1 MDTPR
6 AELMAEAAWESG
18 WVDASGRPLAEV
30 IAALRPYRTGTLR
43 LSRAAGG
50 LPVSGH
56 FPLDDTNAA
65 LATLEDMMPIS
76 VRRFTPWFVSIN
88 VAA

>member
-1 MDTPR
+1 M
-6 AELMAEAAWESG
+6 
-18 WVDASGRPLAEV
+18 
-30 IAALRPYRTGTLR
+30 
-43 LSRAAGG
+43 AAGG